1 MYCIKCVCQQIY
13 VELSEGSVLITK
25 RISPSTFVVDVF
37 VGVSSF
43 IVSPTRYFGS
53 WKTVRS
59 FRRLRVPLRVRES
72 VRNTHQPRQL
82 ELSAFSFLHVIVPG

>member
-1 MYCIKCVCQQIY
+1 MYCIKCVCQQIS
-13 VELSEGSVLITK
+13 VELSEGFVLITK

-37 VGVSSF
+37 VRVSSF

-59 FRRLRVPLRVRES
+59 FRRLRVSLRVRES

>member
-1 MYCIKCVCQQIY
+1 MYCIKCVCQQIS
-13 VELSEGSVLITK
+13 VELSEGFVLITK

-43 IVSPTRYFGS
+43 TVSTTQYFGS

-59 FRRLRVPLRVRES
+59 FSRLHVPLRVRES

-82 ELSAFSFLHVIVPG
+82 ELSAVSYIHVPG